1 MMSNALSSMWRGSES
16 KLSQHCL
23 KVRIQIPSHLRAYSQ
38 LWVTITSTI
47 KLYTS
52 NTQRH
57 GAGILT
63 WKAENGRRMGNQD
76 WTKAVWEFSRAHTKP
91 CSSVHVL
98 SPGYTETSSEQ
109 QWGWEALILLDSLPL
124 PFATHTHGPSLG
136 QTSFG
141 DFSFLGPP
149 IILRFP
155 LQFKVHP
162 HSLTPAHSGERIRHL
177 SSFHP
182 TLLLSG
188 IWRCNHSH
196 HIDTE
201 LIAKPSSGGS
211 VPHEWQFNLDSL
223 LQLV

>member
-1 MMSNALSSMWRGSES
+1 MR
-16 KLSQHCL
+16 
-23 KVRIQIPSHLRAYSQ
+23 
-38 LWVTITSTI
+38 
-47 KLYTS
+47 
-52 NTQRH
+52 
-57 GAGILT
+57 
-63 WKAENGRRMGNQD
+63 NQD
-76 WTKAVWEFSRAHTKP
+76 WTKAVWELIQQGTHETLQ
-91 CSSVHVL
+91 L
-98 SPGYTETSSEQ
+98 SPCLVSRIHRDIIWATMRLGS
-109 QWGWEALILLDSLPL
+109 LDSLSL

-196 HIDTE
+196 HYRYW
-201 LIAKPSSGGS
+201 A
-211 VPHEWQFNLDSL
+211 HCQAL
-223 LQLV
+223 LRWECTSWTAI

>member
-1 MMSNALSSMWRGSES
+1 MNSNPFSSQGIFSALGHSNINHQVIYFQNTTTWS
-16 KLSQHCL
+16 K
-23 KVRIQIPSHLRAYSQ
+23 RPHL
-38 LWVTITSTI
+38 
-47 KLYTS
+47 
-52 NTQRH
+52 
-57 GAGILT
+57 
-63 WKAENGRRMGNQD
+63 ENQD
-76 WTKAVWEFSRAHTKP
+76 WTKAVWEFSRAHKKP

-109 QWGWEALILLDSLPL
+109 QWVWEALILCLCHLQ
-124 PFATHTHGPSLG
+124 HTHGPSLG

-141 DFSFLGPP
+141 DFGFLEPS
-149 IILRFP
+149 IILRF
-155 LQFKVHP
+155 LLRYKVHP

-182 TLLLSG
+182 TLLLLG

-201 LIAKPSSGGS
+201 LIAKPRSGWS
-211 VPHEWQFNLDSL
+211 TPQLVPPERQFNLDSL